1 LKKYR
6 ILFLVLLLS
15 LTIFRLFYIKGFNL
29 SPDEAY
35 YWDWSRNPS
44 LSYYTHPPMVAY
56 IIHIFTLLGGDSEF
70 WVRLG
75 AVLLTLG
82 VSILVYF
89 LARDIFKSERIAFFS
104 ALLLNITLGFA
115 IGALIITPDAPL
127 IFFWMLSLYFL
138 YLSLDRDGASEARRY
153 KASERGNRGWWY
165 PLGIAVGLGLLSKY
179 TMVLFFPCALL
190 FLLLS
195 NKNRRWFK
203 CKEPYLALVIALF
216 VFTPV
221 ILWNYQHGWISFGKQ
236 LAHGLGRK
244 GHPLLNLGLY
254 FGSQLG
260 VVSPF
265 LFLGLLWAMIK
276 GLRLGIK
283 ERKDNLLLLFC
294 FSLPIFFFFALTSL
308 RSKVEANWPAMGY
321 LSAMVLLS
329 GFLFTIEKKSKRI
342 SLVLLI
348 FLTSLLFTILAHSFP
363 VLSPRIKPI
372 NWLYGW
378 EKLGREVSGLKK
390 GMPEDSF
397 IFAPRHQLAAE
408 IAFYTDEKYQTYEI
422 DSQYGKNYWGN
433 IDFLKGRD
441 ALFIAHSD
449 YDELPFVA
457 AYFTSLKKEKDI
469 SIFRRGE
476 KIKAFSVYHCHNYLG
491 GLFHD

>member
-1 LKKYR
+1 MKKYR

-15 LTIFRLFYIKGFNL
+15 LTIFRLFYIKSFNL

-56 IIHIFTLLGGDSEF
+56 IIRIFTLIGRDSEF

-75 AVLLTLG
+75 AVLLALG
-82 VSILVYF
+82 VSILIYL

-104 ALLLNITLGFA
+104 VLLLNITLGFA

-127 IFFWMLSLYFL
+127 VFFWMLSLCFL
-138 YLSLDRDGASEARRY
+138 Y

-165 PLGIAVGLGLLSKY
+165 PLGVAVGLGLLSKY

-195 NKNRRWFK
+195 GKNRKWLK
-203 CKEPYLALVIALF
+203 CKEPYLALVIAFLIF
-216 VFTPV
+216 LPV
-221 ILWNYQHGWISFGKQ
+221 IIWNYNHGWVSFAKQ
-236 LAHGLGRK
+236 LSHGLGRR
-244 GHPLLNLGLY
+244 GFPLRNLGDYLGSQAGIISPLL
-254 FGSQLG
+254 F
-260 VVSPF
+260 F
-265 LFLGLLWAMIK
+265 GLLYSMIK
-276 GLRLGIK
+276 GFHLRTK
-283 ERKDNLLLLFC
+283 EKRDNLFLLSC
-294 FSLPIFFFFALTSL
+294 FSLPIFFFFLLTSL

-321 LSAMVLLS
+321 LSAMVILS
-329 GFLFTIEKKSKRI
+329 GFLFTIEKKRKRI
-342 SLVLLI
+342 SLLLLI
-348 FLTSLLFTILAHSFP
+348 FITSLSFTVLAHSFP
-363 VLSPRIKPI
+363 LLSPKIKPI
-372 NWLYGW
+372 NQLYGW
-378 EKLGREVSGLKK
+378 KELGREVSGLKEK
-390 GMPEDSF
+390 MPEESF

-422 DSQYGKNYWGN
+422 DSQYGKDYWGN

-441 ALFIAHSD
+441 ALFVTHSD
-449 YDELPFVA
+449 YDKLPFVA
-457 AYFTSLKKEKDI
+457 AHFTSLKKKRDI
-469 SIFRRGE
+469 PIFRKGE
-476 KIKAFSVYHCHNYLG
+476 RIKTFSIYLCHNYLG

>member
-1 LKKYR
+1 MKKYR

-29 SPDEAY
+29 CPDEAY

-56 IIHIFTLLGGDSEF
+56 IIHIFTLIGRDSEF

-75 AVLLTLG
+75 AVILTLG
-82 VSILVYF
+82 VSILIYF

-138 YLSLDRDGASEARRY
+138 YRASAREN
-153 KASERGNRGWWY
+153 KGWWY
-165 PLGIAVGLGLLSKY
+165 LLGMAVGLGLLSKY
-179 TMVLFFPCALL
+179 TMVLFFPCILL

-195 NKNRRWFK
+195 SKNRRWFRY
-203 CKEPYLALVIALF
+203 KEPYLALIIALF
-216 VFTPV
+216 IFTPV
-221 ILWNYQHGWISFGKQ
+221 IVWNYQHGWTSFTKQ

-265 LFLGLLWAMIK
+265 LFLGLLWVMIK
-276 GLRLGIK
+276 SLRLGVK
-283 ERKDNLLLLFC
+283 EKRDNLLLLSC
-294 FSLPIFFFFALTSL
+294 FSLPVFLFFLLTSL

-321 LSAMVLLS
+321 LSAIVVLS

-348 FLTSLLFTILAHSFP
+348 FVTSLSFTILAHSFP
-363 VLSPRIKPI
+363 LLPPKIKPV

-378 EKLGREVSGLKK
+378 KELGKEVSGLKK
-390 GMPEDSF
+390 GIPEDSF
-397 IFAPRHQLAAE
+397 IFAPSHQLAAE

-422 DSQYGKNYWGN
+422 DSQYGKDYWGN
-433 IDFLKGRD
+433 IDFLKGKD
-441 ALFIAHSD
+441 ALFITYDD
-449 YDELPFVA
+449 YDELSFVRSHFA
-457 AYFTSLKKEKDI
+457 SLKKERDI
-469 SIFRRGE
+469 SIFRKGKE
-476 KIKAFSVYHCHNYLG
+476 IKVFSIYHCHNYLG
-491 GLFHD
+491 GLFYD

>member
-1 LKKYR
+1 MKKYR

-29 SPDEAY
+29 CPDEAY

-56 IIHIFTLLGGDSEF
+56 IIHIFTLIGGDNEF

-75 AVLLTLG
+75 AVILTLG
-82 VSILVYF
+82 VSVLIYF

-115 IGALIITPDAPL
+115 IGALIITPDVPL

-138 YLSLDRDGASEARRY
+138 YR
-153 KASERGNRGWWY
+153 ASERGNRGWWY
-165 PLGIAVGLGLLSKY
+165 LLGMAVGLGLLSKY
-179 TMVLFFPCALL
+179 NMVLFFPCTLL

-203 CKEPYLALVIALF
+203 CKEPYLALVIALLI
-216 VFTPV
+216 FTPV
-221 ILWNYQHGWISFGKQ
+221 IVWNYQHGWTSFTKQ

-244 GHPLLNLGLY
+244 GHPLLNLGIY

-265 LFLGLLWAMIK
+265 LFLGLLWVMIK
-276 GLRLGIK
+276 SLRLGVK
-283 ERKDNLLLLFC
+283 EKRDNLLLLSC
-294 FSLPIFFFFALTSL
+294 FSLPVFLFFLLTSL

-321 LSAMVLLS
+321 LSAIVALS
-329 GFLFTIEKKSKRI
+329 GFLFKMEKKRKRI
-342 SLVLLI
+342 SLLLLI
-348 FLTSLLFTILAHSFP
+348 FITSLSFTILAHSFP
-363 VLSPRIKPI
+363 FLPPRIKPI
-372 NWLYGW
+372 NQLYGW
-378 EKLGREVSGLKK
+378 RDLGREVSRLKK
-390 GMPEDSF
+390 KMPEDSF

-422 DSQYGKNYWGN
+422 DSQYGKDYWGN
-433 IDFLKGRD
+433 IDFLKGKD
-441 ALFIAHSD
+441 ALFVAHSD
-449 YDELPFVA
+449 YDELLFVA
-457 AYFTSLKKEKDI
+457 TYFTSLKKEKDI
-469 SIFRRGE
+469 SIFRKGK
-476 KIKAFSVYHCHNYLG
+476 KIKVFSIYHCHNYLG

>member
-1 LKKYR
+1 MKKYR

-15 LTIFRLFYIKGFNL
+15 LTIFRLFYIKSFNL
-29 SPDEAY
+29 CPDEAY

-44 LSYYTHPPMVAY
+44 FSYYTHPPMVAY
-56 IIHIFTLLGGDSEF
+56 VIRIFTLLGEDNEF

-75 AVLLTLG
+75 AVILSLG
-82 VSILVYF
+82 VSILVYL
-89 LARDIFKSERIAFFS
+89 LARDIFKSERTAFFS

-115 IGALIITPDAPL
+115 IGALIITPDVPL

-138 YLSLDRDGASEARRY
+138 YRASE
-153 KASERGNRGWWY
+153 KGNKGWWY
-165 PLGIAVGLGLLSKY
+165 LLGVAVGLGLLSKY
-179 TMVLFFPCALL
+179 TMVLFFPGALL

-195 NKNRRWFK
+195 SKNRRWFK
-203 CKEPYLALVIALF
+203 CKEPYLALVIAFLI
-216 VFTPV
+216 FTPV
-221 ILWNYQHGWISFGKQ
+221 IVWNYQHGWASFTKQ

-244 GHPLLNLGLY
+244 GHPLLNLGVY

-265 LFLGLLWAMIK
+265 LFFGLLWVMIK
-276 GLRLGIK
+276 SLRLGVK
-283 ERKDNLLLLFC
+283 EKRDNLLLLSC
-294 FSLPIFFFFALTSL
+294 FSLPVFLFFLLISL

-329 GFLFTIEKKSKRI
+329 GFLFAIEKKRKRI
-342 SLVLLI
+342 ALLLLI
-348 FLTSLLFTILAHSFP
+348 FVTSLSFTILAHSFP
-363 VLSPRIKPI
+363 LLPPKIKPI

-378 EKLGREVSGLKK
+378 EELGGEVSRLKK
-390 GMPEDSF
+390 KMPEESF
-397 IFAPRHQLAAE
+397 IFAPRHQLAAA

-422 DSQYGKNYWGN
+422 DSQYGKDYWGN

-441 ALFIAHSD
+441 ALFIAYSD
-449 YDELPFVA
+449 YDKLPFVA
-457 AYFTSLKKEKDI
+457 SHFSSLKKEKGI

-476 KIKAFSVYHCHNYLG
+476 KIKDFSIYRCHNYLG
-491 GLFHD
+491 GLFND

>member
-1 LKKYR
+1 MKKYR

-15 LTIFRLFYIKGFNL
+15 LTIFRLFYIKSFNL

-56 IIHIFTLLGGDSEF
+56 IIRIFTLIGENSEF

-75 AVLLTLG
+75 AVILALG
-82 VSILVYF
+82 VSILVY
-89 LARDIFKSERIAFFS
+89 LLTRDIFKSERIAFFS
-104 ALLLNITLGFA
+104 VLLLNITLGFA
-115 IGALIITPDAPL
+115 IGALIITPDLPL
-127 IFFWMLSLYFL
+127 VFFWTLSLYFL
-138 YLSLDRDGASEARRY
+138 Y
-153 KASERGNRGWWY
+153 KASEGGNRGWWY
-165 PLGIAVGLGLLSKY
+165 PLGLAVGLGLLSKY
-179 TMVLFFPCALL
+179 TMFLFFPCALL

-203 CKEPYLALVIALF
+203 RKEPYLALVIALF
-216 VFTPV
+216 IFTPV
-221 ILWNYQHGWISFGKQ
+221 IVWNYQHGWASFTKQ

-244 GHPLLNLGLY
+244 GNPFLNLGIY
-254 FGSQLG
+254 FASQLG

-276 GLRLGIK
+276 SLHLGIK
-283 ERKDNLLLLFC
+283 KKRNDLLLFSC
-294 FSLPIFFFFALTSL
+294 FSLPIFLFFLLTSL

-321 LSAMVLLS
+321 LSAIIVLS
-329 GFLFTIEKKSKRI
+329 GFLFGIEKKKKRI

-348 FLTSLLFTILAHSFP
+348 FVTSLSFTILAHSFP
-363 VLSPRIKPI
+363 LLPPKIKPI

-378 EKLGREVSGLKK
+378 EELGREVSRLKK
-390 GMPEDSF
+390 GISEDSF

-422 DSQYGKNYWGN
+422 DSQYGRDYWGN
-433 IDFLKGRD
+433 IDFLRGRD
-441 ALFIAHSD
+441 ALFVAHSD

-457 AYFTSLKKEKDI
+457 SRFTSLKKEKDV

-476 KIKAFSVYHCHNYLG
+476 KIKTFSIYRCHNYLG
-491 GLFHD
+491 GLFND